1 MAFLRDVYKLFRKLN
16 CTLCMKERIQIL
28 KYSKRDPNS
37 VINSNSEIYGACRH
51 KPRFHRYRPNCT
63 PLSTDDEQDSSERVI
78 TQSLTNPLPLSN
90 PPVLCTY
97 IPERTPL
104 GEINLLHL
112 TTGTD
117 NIGEIQELSYVDV

>member
-1 MAFLRDVYKLFRKLN
+1 
-16 CTLCMKERIQIL
+16 MKERIQIL

-37 VINSNSEIYGACRH
+37 IINSNSEFYGACRH

-63 PLSTDDEQDSSERVI
+63 PLSTDDEHNSSERVI
-78 TQSLTNPLPLSN
+78 TQSLTN

-104 GEINLLHL
+104 GEINPLHL